1 MTTKVKEYH
10 RPIPASY
17 WFSRKPYT
25 LFILREL
32 SSAALGAY
40 AAFLIFLMARAQDD
54 PAAFNGFI
62 EGLKSPLSIV
72 LHLVAL
78 AFAVYHSVTF
88 FNLTPRVLV
97 VHRGEDRVPD
107 GLIQGAHYAMWLV
120 ASLILLF
127 IAIKA

>member
-1 MTTKVKEYH
+1 MTTRIKEYH
-10 RPIPASY
+10 RPIPPTY

-40 AAFLIFLMARAQDD
+40 AVFLIVLLAKAKDE
-54 PAAFNGFI
+54 AAFNALL
-62 EGLKSPLSIV
+62 EGLKSPLSIA

-78 AFAVYHSVTF
+78 AFAVYHSMTF

-97 VHRGEDRVPD
+97 VPRGEERVPD
-107 GLIQGAHYAMWLV
+107 VMIQGAHYAAWLV
-120 ASLILLF
+120 VSLVLF
-127 IAIKA
+127 VLAIKA

>member
-1 MTTKVKEYH
+1 MTAKVKEYH

-40 AAFLIFLMARAQDD
+40 GIFLIVLMAKARDE
-54 PAAFNGFI
+54 AAFNSLI
-62 EGLKSPLSIV
+62 EGLKSPVSIV

-78 AFAVYHSVTF
+78 AFAVYHSMTF

-107 GLIQGAHYAMWLV
+107 VMIQGAHYAMWLV
-120 ASLILLF
+120 ASLILFL